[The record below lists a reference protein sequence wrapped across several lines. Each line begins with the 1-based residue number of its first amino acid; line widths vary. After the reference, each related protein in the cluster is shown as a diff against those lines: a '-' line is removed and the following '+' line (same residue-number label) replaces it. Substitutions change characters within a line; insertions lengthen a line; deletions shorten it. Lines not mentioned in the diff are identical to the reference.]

1 MRHPYD
7 SGISTITLGLLLT
20 VVLSALLRLWMN

>member
-7 SGISTITLGLLLT
+7 SAAGTIALGLLLT
-20 VVLSALLRLWMN
+20 LLLAALVRQLAG

>member
-7 SGISTITLGLLLT
+7 SALGTITLGLLLT
-20 VVLSALLRLWMN
+20 VALSALLRLWMG

>member
-7 SGISTITLGLLLT
+7 SGISTIALGLLLT
-20 VVLSALLRLWMN
+20 LVLTVLLRLWMN

>member
-7 SGISTITLGLLLT
+7 SGISTIALGLLLT
-20 VVLSALLRLWMN
+20 LVLAVLLRLWMN

>member
-7 SGISTITLGLLLT
+7 SALGTITLGLLLT
-20 VVLSALLRLWMN
+20 VVLSALLRLWMG

>member
-7 SGISTITLGLLLT
+7 SAIGTITLGLLLT
-20 VVLSALLRLWMN
+20 VVLSALLRLWMG